1 MLKGDKGEELTD
13 VDEDVLHSL
22 NAPGLPLHVRKLK
35 IGFPVM
41 LIRNLNARDG
51 LCYGTRLIITRLC
64 DTHLFAK
71 LPGGNESFVI
81 PRIPIVSQTDN
92 LPFRLERT
100 QIPLKLAFS
109 MTINK
114 SQGQTLQRVGA

>member
-41 LIRNLNARDG
+41 LLRNLNARDG
-51 LCYGTRLIITRLC
+51 LCYGTRLIITRLWGLEIL
-64 DTHLFAK
+64 T
-71 LPGGNESFVI
+71 
-81 PRIPIVSQTDN
+81 N
-92 LPFRLERT
+92 LT
-100 QIPLKLAFS
+100 LKLR
-109 MTINK
+109 INDNPK
-114 SQGQTLQRVGA
+114 